1 MMRYMPSYASSPL
14 KASQLL
20 QTLGSVN
27 QKLFLSYNVSQDEDE
42 EGSVIKVLE
51 QVVGKLHLRDRVNKK
66 KVVNKLDLRVRVNK
80 GFLLLVISL
89 PQNKVCSILPFL
101 DFLCTQQY

>member
-1 MMRYMPSYASSPL
+1 M
-14 KASQLL
+14 
-20 QTLGSVN
+20 
-27 QKLFLSYNVSQDEDE
+27 
-42 EGSVIKVLE
+42 IKVLG
-51 QVVGKLHLRDRVNKK
+51 QVVWKVHLRDRVNKK

-101 DFLCTQQY
+101 NFLCTQQY

>member
-1 MMRYMPSYASSPL
+1 M
-14 KASQLL
+14 
-20 QTLGSVN
+20 
-27 QKLFLSYNVSQDEDE
+27 
-42 EGSVIKVLE
+42 
-51 QVVGKLHLRDRVNKK
+51 HLRDRVNKK

-101 DFLCTQQY
+101 DFLCTQQYKKF

>member
-1 MMRYMPSYASSPL
+1 MRYMPSYASSPL

-27 QKLFLSYNVSQDEDE
+27 QKLFLSCNVSQDEDE
-42 EGSVIKVLE
+42 EGSVIKE
-51 QVVGKLHLRDRVNKK
+51 QVVGKVHLRDRVNKK

>member
-1 MMRYMPSYASSPL
+1 MRYMPSFAYSPI

-20 QTLGSVN
+20 QTLGRVN
-27 QKLFLSYNVSQDEDE
+27 QKLLLNYNVSQDEDE
-42 EGSVIKVLE
+42 EGGLIME
-51 QVVGKLHLRDRVNKK
+51 QVVGKVHLRDRVNKK

-80 GFLLLVISL
+80 AFLLLVISL

-101 DFLCTQQY
+101 DFLCT